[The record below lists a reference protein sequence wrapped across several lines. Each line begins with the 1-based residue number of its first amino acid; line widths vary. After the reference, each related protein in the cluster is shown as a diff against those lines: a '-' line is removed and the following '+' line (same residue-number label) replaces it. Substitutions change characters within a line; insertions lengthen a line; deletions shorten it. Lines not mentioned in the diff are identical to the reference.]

1 MYDRCG
7 RRDFV
12 WVKVQKELAS
22 GDRRKGM
29 KKRVVLVMF
38 ATVFFVFAAQVGSA
52 EELGKKFAVGARA
65 GVYKISDD
73 DMPQGEI
80 RSSGT
85 LYGEANLT
93 YFFVDY
99 FSLEFS
105 GGYVKPD
112 LDLRQNATG
121 YVVEYGELKQ
131 IPLLLTARFHWWSDI
146 PKVGLYAGGGVGY
159 FINDFTVSSTLR
171 GLYPGISVDA
181 DNSLGALVAV
191 GVEYF
196 ITTKWAL
203 NVDLKYVYNPVDF
216 LQTQPGVSPS
226 AFDLNLNTFLG
237 GVGIK
242 YYF

>member
-1 MYDRCG
+1 MHDRFG

-12 WVKVQKELAS
+12 RAKVQQQIAS
-22 GDRRKGM
+22 GDRRKRM

-38 ATVFFVFAAQVGSA
+38 ATVFFVFVARVGSA
-52 EELGKKFAVGARA
+52 EELDKKFAVGARA
-65 GVYKISDD
+65 GVYKIADD

-80 RSSGT
+80 KSNGT
-85 LYGEANLT
+85 VYGEANLT

-99 FSLEFS
+99 FSLELS

-131 IPLLLTARFHWWSDI
+131 IPLLLTARFHWWADI

-159 FINDFTVSSTLR
+159 FINDFAASSTLR
-171 GLYPGISVDA
+171 DLYPGVSVDV

-226 AFDLNLNTFLG
+226 AFDLNLSTFLG

>member
-1 MYDRCG
+1 
-7 RRDFV
+7 
-12 WVKVQKELAS
+12 
-22 GDRRKGM
+22 M
-29 KKRVVLVMF
+29 KKRLILLMF
-38 ATVFFVFAAQVGSA
+38 VTALFVFIGRVGSA
-52 EELGKKFAVGARA
+52 QELVKQFAVGARA
-65 GVYKISDD
+65 GYYLITDD

-80 RSSGT
+80 KSQGT

-99 FSLEFS
+99 FSLELS

-112 LDLRQNATG
+112 LDLTQNSTG

-131 IPLLLTARFHWWSDI
+131 IPFLLTGRFYWWSDI

-159 FINDFTVSSTLR
+159 FINDFTVSSTFRNLN
-171 GLYPGISVDA
+171 PGVSVDV
-181 DNSLGALVAV
+181 DNSFGALVAL

-203 NVDLKYVYNPVDF
+203 NVDLKYIYNPVDF

>member
-1 MYDRCG
+1 
-7 RRDFV
+7 
-12 WVKVQKELAS
+12 
-22 GDRRKGM
+22 M
-29 KKRVVLVMF
+29 KKRVILIMF
-38 ATVFFVFAAQVGSA
+38 ATVFFVFTTQVGSA
-52 EELGKKFAVGARA
+52 EELDKKFALGARA

-73 DMPQGEI
+73 DMPLGEI
-80 RSSGT
+80 KSNAT
-85 LYGEANLT
+85 LYGEANVT

-112 LDLRQNATG
+112 LDLTLTTG
-121 YVVEYGELKQ
+121 SVVDYGEVEQ
-131 IPLLLTARFHWWSDI
+131 IPFLLTARFHWWADI

-159 FINDFTVSSTLR
+159 FINDFNVSNTLR
-171 GLYPGISVDA
+171 GLFPGVSVDA
-181 DNSLGALVAV
+181 DNSFGALVAV

-203 NVDLKYVYNPVDF
+203 NVDLKYIYNTVDF

-226 AFDLNLNTFLG
+226 AFDLNLSTFVG

-242 YYF
+242 YFF